1 MAEIPS
7 DIASSASQANIQAR
21 VIADN
26 RGARNADTA
35 NAVNR
40 QVKATEEAD
49 TTVDTAD
56 DNAKV
61 FADAEGTGS
70 QGRPFEEEGAPAEQ
84 EDTDALPHGGISRDE
99 TGRLHLDLEA

>member
-21 VIADN
+21 AVADN
-26 RGARNADTA
+26 RNARSADA
-35 NAVNR
+35 AHAVNR

-56 DNAKV
+56 EDTKV
-61 FADAEGTGS
+61 YADAEGTGS
-70 QGRPFEEEGAPAEQ
+70 QGRPFEEEGTQADEQ
-84 EDTDALPHGGISRDE
+84 TGDASPNGGISRDE
-99 TGRLHLDLEA
+99 NGQLHLDLEA

>member
-21 VIADN
+21 SVADN
-26 RGARNADTA
+26 RNARSADTA

-56 DNAKV
+56 DDTKV

-70 QGRPFEEEGAPAEQ
+70 QGRPFEEESAPPDQQDEAAATNE
-84 EDTDALPHGGISRDE
+84 GISRDE
-99 TGRLHLDLEA
+99 NGQVHLDLEA